1 MYITISGY
9 SPLVLLFLLE
19 LTWISEKLLSK
30 VLLSPWMQ
38 PWLNT
43 QYCRSPFSHST
54 FVQKNHMTE
63 SQSPPYSECSDFL
76 LGKLKDGTET
86 DTKLK

>member
-1 MYITISGY
+1 M
-9 SPLVLLFLLE
+9 LVSFLE

-54 FVQKNHMTE
+54 FVQKNLMTE
-63 SQSPPYSECSDFL
+63 SAILIRYQSAVIFS
-76 LGKLKDGTET
+76 GKLKDMAET
-86 DTKLK
+86 DTKFK